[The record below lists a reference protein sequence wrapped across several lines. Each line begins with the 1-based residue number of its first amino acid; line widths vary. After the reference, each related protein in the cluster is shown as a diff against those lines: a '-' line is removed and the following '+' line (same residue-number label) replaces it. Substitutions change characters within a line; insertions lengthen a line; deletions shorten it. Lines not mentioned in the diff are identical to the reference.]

1 MGWQKNLNDLNKLLS
16 TRSFDEARAWLAEN
30 AKINNGYMFSKQ
42 CITAYTKAKAG
53 ELAKRNI
60 RMNCISPAPTDTPFM
75 KELFEQ
81 FGKEAADLYLAPCGR
96 YATPEE
102 MAEPLV
108 FLNSHMARF
117 VSGHDLVV
125 DFGYAAEV
133 ETVVYST
140 LLANFRPRV
149 WSMS

>member
-1 MGWQKNLNDLNKLLS
+1 MRRRIG
-16 TRSFDEARAWLAEN
+16 AWLAEN

-133 ETVVYST
+133 ETGQREN
-140 LLANFRPRV
+140 L
-149 WSMS
+149 MGI